1 MSESEREKL
10 EKIKIF
16 LTQDGEVNLDNLS
29 WILNKFQ
36 ERLIDLENKVFL
48 NKDE

>member
-1 MSESEREKL
+1 MNENEKVQ
-10 EKIKIF
+10 KVKTF
-16 LTQDGEVNLDNLS
+16 LLQNDELNLDNLS

-36 ERLIDLENKVFL
+36 ERITDLENKVFL

>member
-1 MSESEREKL
+1 MNENEKVQ
-10 EKIKIF
+10 KVKTF
-16 LTQDGEVNLDNLS
+16 LSQNDELNLDNLS

-36 ERLIDLENKVFL
+36 ERITDLENKVFL